1 MDIEELKKKVAAL
14 EAQLA
19 DRNAMVEILLTHNP
33 DGVCILEPGGALE
46 TNPAGTRMIPTTG
59 PSRPDEWEDA
69 FGFFKV
75 DRKTRISANETPLM
89 KAMISGEPVEET
101 IVLVGKDQPEGVVL
115 ACSARRL
122 PSGGGISVFRD
133 VTRQTKLEEDLAKR
147 NEDLAKRDEQN
158 RDLIERLRLALDELS
173 TPVLEVSDD
182 VIVLPVIGVVDSQ
195 RSAQMAE
202 RLLSEVV
209 RTKARF
215 VIVDITGVEVIDTA
229 TADRFVKLAR
239 GVELLGARCIMSGIQ
254 PAVAQTLVE
263 LGVHFSGM
271 ATQRNLQHALDACK
285 AALTRSQNA
294 SAAAPAR

>member
-1 MDIEELKKKVAAL
+1 MDIEQLEKKVAAL

-19 DRNAMVEILLTHNP
+19 EKNAIVDILLTHNP
-33 DGVCILEPGGALE
+33 DGICILNPNGQLDV
-46 TNPAGTRMIPTTG
+46 NPAGASMVSFGG
-59 PSRPDEWEDA
+59 PANPDQWDEY
-69 FGFFKV
+69 FGFFKA
-75 DRKTRISANETPLM
+75 DRKTRLQTNDTPLM
-89 KAMISGEPVEET
+89 RAMLTGEPADET
-101 IVLVGKDQPEGVVL
+101 MVLVSAAQPDGVVL
-115 ACSARRL
+115 ACSARKL
-122 PSGGGISVFRD
+122 PSGGAISVFRD
-133 VTRQTKLEEDLAKR
+133 ITRQTKLEEDLARK
-147 NEDLAKRDEQN
+147 NDDLAKRDEQN

-271 ATQRNLQHALDACK
+271 ATQRNLQHALDACQT
-285 AALTRSQNA
+285 ALARRSQNA
-294 SAAAPAR
+294 AAAR